1 MIIIYNAAN
10 SLDAN
15 MIKGLLEQYNIHAFI
30 QGEYLQG
37 GAGQL
42 PTADLVTVSVVD
54 DQQTAAKKI
63 IKEWEAGAIVEEDAN
78 TNLVDGALSAT
89 ASTAP

>member
-1 MIIIYNAAN
+1 MIVIYHAAN

-15 MIKGLLEQYNIHAFI
+15 MIKGLLEQYNIRAFI

-42 PTADLVTVSVVD
+42 PTADLVTVSVLD
-54 DQQTAAKKI
+54 EHQIEAKKI
-63 IKEWEAGAIVEEDAN
+63 IGEWEAGAIVEEN
-78 TNLVDGALSAT
+78 TNPNLVDGALSAT